1 MKNSL
6 YAILVIALS
15 FMFFS
20 CNDQNTKT
28 EVLNTDFTGKY
39 TIYRIENG
47 AEILNNNQYVE
58 IVKKDNVYSLN
69 RHTTGSELLENSI
82 NLNIENDTIFFEND
96 IKKSTKIYINNGELY
111 VYLEKRLIGIYKK

>member
-47 AEILNNNQYVE
+47 AEILNRNQYVE
-58 IVKKDNVYSLN
+58 IVKKDNKYCLN
-69 RHTTGSELLENSI
+69 RYTTGSDLLENSS
-82 NLNIENDTIFFEND
+82 NLIIEKDTIFFEND
-96 IKKSTKIYINNGELY
+96 IKRLTKIYINKGELY